1 MLILKINPD
10 ISLKYFNYT
19 VKTSK
24 KPPIIKKLVRMKVI
38 TKVEQTLISY
48 HVIVGTHI
56 QQLGFQLYP
65 DIRSNTEFDIR
76 PDNLYPRRLDPLC
89 LATYYIQLLSILL
102 GHTVQCIFNIRS
114 IPTSGRHE
122 A

>member
-48 HVIVGTHI
+48 HVGTHI

-76 PDNLYPRRLDPLC
+76 PDNLYPRRLDPLY
-89 LATYYIQLLSILL
+89 LATLHKILSILL